1 MTTQQTNA
9 NARCRLHEQ
18 LGEGDESGVMKALCT
33 NTCLS
38 DGTYDVCS
46 KRRLD

>member
-18 LGEGDESGVMKALCT
+18 LGGGDESGVMKALCT
-33 NTCLS
+33 KHLF
-38 DGTYDVCS
+38 DAHGT
-46 KRRLD
+46 RRTWWR